1 MEQGVSMETNE
12 RTIEQPCQVCG
23 EATDYSDNGMFI
35 PDKTICLEGGNF
47 DCLDDSDTCATCGEQ
62 L

>member
-1 MEQGVSMETNE
+1 METNE